1 MRRVLQALGAL
12 VRFSVRLAIGAALL
26 ALAVALV
33 MAFGGHSIRVA
44 LSFDGRPAAPG
55 ALAHAVLGVVEVL
68 GYAALALASTR
79 DAWRRLAAARLG
91 QRVPAGDAL
100 EAGGSIRFRLWLLA
114 ALLAWIALRAVTAPW
129 LVSGAP

>member
-1 MRRVLQALGAL
+1 MRRVIQALGAL
-12 VRFSVRLAIGAALL
+12 VRFVVRFAIGAAVL
-26 ALAVALV
+26 ALAGAVV
-33 MAFGGHSIRVA
+33 MALGGHSIRVA
-44 LSFDGRPAAPG
+44 LSFHGRPPAPG
-55 ALAHAVLGVVEVL
+55 ALAHAVLGIGEVL

-100 EAGGSIRFRLWLLA
+100 ETGGSIRVRLWLLA

-129 LVSGAP
+129 LVPGAP